1 MIFVALCAIAAL
13 ACYGMGFY
21 IGKLYAEQ
29 KIHEQREEMGIDDY
43 KEVDPYDVFYKEK

>member
-29 KIHEQREEMGIDDY
+29 KIHEQRKEMQIDED
-43 KEVDPYDVFYKEK
+43 KEVDLLDELFK